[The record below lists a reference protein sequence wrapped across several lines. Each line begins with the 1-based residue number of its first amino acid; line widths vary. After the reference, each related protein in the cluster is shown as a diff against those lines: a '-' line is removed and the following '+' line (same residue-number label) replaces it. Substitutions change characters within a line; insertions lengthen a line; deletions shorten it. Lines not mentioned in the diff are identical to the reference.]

1 MAKPF
6 SFANFKTII
15 ADFEKTTPK
24 MLQMVKFKHY
34 KQQIFPD
41 IEKSGMSYHLGNKY
55 KKVR

>member
-1 MAKPF
+1 
-6 SFANFKTII
+6 
-15 ADFEKTTPK
+15 

-55 KKVR
+55 KKVRRKSQ